1 MVEIKD
7 PFLCL
12 FHLARAISSE
22 AKTSLGLWI
31 KVKGKKH
38 SDGEAPF
45 LDEGLLLDSHF
56 SF

>member
-45 LDEGLLLDSHF
+45 LDERLLLDSHF